1 MSDILELLEDL
12 DERELDYVVAR
23 AKVTQDSDG
32 YKNAGISKSAFYKW
46 DDEQRTRLND
56 LALRLKRESAVRA
69 MLVFEGYVEQSAKNI
84 VKLADKGRSETV
96 RLNANSMIIDRV
108 AGKVS
113 QKVEQENSG
122 ETKIIIEHVEKPI
135 D

>member
-69 MLVFEGYVEQSAKNI
+69 ILVFEGYVEQSAKNI

-122 ETKIIIEHVEKPI
+122 ETRIIIEHVEKPI